1 MVTRAVNVSDVG
13 RVSLCCVLSLDVGQR
28 KDGRG
33 QPSNLVMPKK
43 KKELTLSE
51 VTATGVDVDVD
62 ACVVGSR
69 LPVGDLGLTGAQ
81 VRASSSSDYTE

>member
-1 MVTRAVNVSDVG
+1 
-13 RVSLCCVLSLDVGQR
+13 LDVGQR

-33 QPSNLVMPKK
+33 QPSNLVEKRPKK